1 MVYDEI
7 EKIKRKWIIVI
18 FECNKNHYV
27 IFLKSLQKSYVQKFK
42 DIGDWGKSY
51 NILVKIGIADGDIS
65 MLLELNTHKLLRN

>member
-1 MVYDEI
+1 MDKKEYNNAE
-7 EKIKRKWIIVI
+7 
-18 FECNKNHYV
+18 
-27 IFLKSLQKSYVQKFK
+27 